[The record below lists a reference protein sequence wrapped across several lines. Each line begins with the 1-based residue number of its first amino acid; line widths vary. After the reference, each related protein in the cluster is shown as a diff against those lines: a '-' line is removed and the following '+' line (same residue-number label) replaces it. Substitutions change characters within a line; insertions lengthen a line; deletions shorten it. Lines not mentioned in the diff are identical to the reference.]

1 MAERIRLSPQPPV
14 LVVADDGQ
22 VLRIKVS
29 PLKVITVLEPMS
41 RPISVRDGGKP
52 AMSVLQ
58 ALMGPSGQ
66 VEVEGVETLPAGS
79 LAEVENVGTPQHARL
94 IFRLPR
100 GDSGGQPIFIGAPD
114 PLPAYPALVLDQITI
129 GGETVYQLQVNVP

>member
-1 MAERIRLSPQPPV
+1 MAERIRLSPQPPA
-14 LVVADDGQ
+14 LVVADGRH

-29 PLKVITVLEPMS
+29 SIKVVTVLAPIS
-41 RPISVRDGGKP
+41 RPVAVRDGGKP
-52 AMSVLQ
+52 AMSILQ

-66 VEVEGVETLPAGS
+66 VEVEDVETLPAGS
-79 LAEVENVGTPQHARL
+79 PAEVENVGTPQHARL
-94 IFRLPR
+94 IFRIPQ
-100 GDSGGQPIFIGAPD
+100 GDAGGQPIFIGAPD